1 MGKMQ
6 RRGASAVVMLVV
18 LALGAAGAGC
28 AKSESGGTGTGG
40 AATAKKPITGGKL
53 VVATAA
59 EVDGF
64 LPTFNRWGASSMM
77 VARTI
82 FDPLAALDDQGVAK
96 PYLAESFTPNADF
109 TEWVIKLRSGIT
121 FHDGTPLD
129 ADALK
134 LHLTKLKESVV
145 TGPPF
150 KPVKSIAT
158 VDGLSVR
165 VTLSAPW
172 AQLPLVFVS
181 QTGFVAAPAQLNAN
195 DSVKPIGTGPFAF
208 KEWKQNESYV
218 GVKNTSY
225 WRKDRD
231 GVALPYLDE
240 VKFVPTTDPQKRT
253 DGVRNGDF
261 NVIQTESPDEVMD
274 YAQQAKDGGT
284 KDVKEII
291 DNGEGSEA
299 TVVFNN
305 QTGLF
310 SDRDLRLAAAK
321 AVDKKKMVDSL
332 FKGYFEI
339 AEGPFTSKS
348 VWGGPDQPVT
358 YDAAGARSLV
368 DAYKAAHGGQKPAV
382 TIIVGVATDQ
392 NALGQYIQQAWNDV
406 GFEAKVETAD
416 EKVITAKVVSGG
428 YEAILYTFWDRPDP
442 DAMAHYWSGENTS
455 PPEVLGLNFARF
467 KSSTVDDALA
477 KGRATTDQKT
487 RVEQYKRIW
496 NDFAENQYILWLFH
510 SQWAIAYG
518 TRVQD
523 IGNFTLPDGSK
534 AIPVQW
540 GNLFLT
546 GVWLER

>member
-1 MGKMQ
+1 MGKIH
-6 RRGASAVVMLVV
+6 RRGASAVVMLLVV
-18 LALGAAGAGC
+18 LLGAASC
-28 AKSESGGTGTGG
+28 AKSDTAGTGG
-40 AATAKKPITGGKL
+40 AAPAAKKAITGGKL

-64 LPTFNRWGASSMM
+64 LPTFNRWGASTMM
-77 VARTI
+77 IARTI
-82 FDPLAALDDQGVAK
+82 FDPLAALDDHGEAK

-121 FHDGTPLD
+121 FHDGSKLD

-134 LHLTKLKESVV
+134 LHLEKLKESVV

-150 KPVKSIAT
+150 KPVAGIERT
-158 VDGLSVR
+158 DDLSVR
-165 VTLSAPW
+165 VKLKAPW

-181 QTGFVAAPAQLNAN
+181 QTGFVAAPAQLKAN
-195 DSVKPIGTGPFAF
+195 DSVKPIGTGPFVF
-208 KEWKQNESYV
+208 KEWIQNDTFV
-218 GVKNTSY
+218 ALKNEKY
-225 WRKDRD
+225 WRKDKD

-240 VKFVPTTDPQKRT
+240 VKFVPTTDPQKRA

-261 NVIQTESPDEVMD
+261 NVIQTESPDEVID
-274 YAQQAKDGGT
+274 YAEQAKNGGT
-284 KDVKEII
+284 KDVKELI

-305 QTGLF
+305 QTGIF
-310 SDRDLRLAAAK
+310 SDRNLRIAAAK
-321 AVDKKKMVDSL
+321 AVDKKKLVDSL
-332 FKGYFEI
+332 FKGYFEV
-339 AEGPFTSKS
+339 ANGPFTSKS
-348 VWGGPDQPVT
+348 VWGGPDQPT
-358 YDAAGARSLV
+358 GYDLEGAKALIN
-368 DAYKAAHGGQKPAV
+368 DYKSAHGGQKPGV

-392 NALGQYIQQAWNDV
+392 NALGQYIQQAWNDA
-406 GFEAKVETAD
+406 GFDAKVETAD

-467 KSSTVDDALA
+467 KSDVVDDALA
-477 KGRATTDQKT
+477 KGRATTDEKA
-487 RVEQYKRIW
+487 RVEQYKRVW
-496 NDFAENQYILWLFH
+496 NEFDSNQYILWLFH
-510 SQWAIAYG
+510 SQWVIAYG

-523 IGNFTLPDGSK
+523 IGNFTLPDGNK